1 MFTPAA
7 LSDLDSAL
15 RELENIERERRE
27 LDAKR
32 QFVLARVN
40 EIVRKEVD
48 ADRAAGHIR
57 SHEAAEETIA
67 FRSARAEVATALHIS
82 EQTAARHL
90 MHAYTVKTHYAAT
103 LASLSDGAISAQH
116 VSVITEAA
124 SVLNPMLAGEPD
136 ENGHECRHECTC
148 DRMVAVRAEYEA
160 RVLEYAVETTP
171 GRLRPIARRIAEEY
185 AATSLDERYA
195 HERRF
200 RAVWITDR
208 ENGMA
213 ELGAYLPAEIAYGIY
228 SRLNRIAKKVD
239 EAEAAAQTPQPANG
253 DQAQLHANGRRTRN
267 EVRTDIL
274 ADLLLS
280 GVVSS
285 GGASST
291 ETSSTEVSNAAG
303 SGLQGIVQVIMH
315 DGTLAVAPPTAPHAS
330 PAASRVPT
338 LTPTPTLEGY
348 GPIPHSSAREIA
360 AATPVWNAVTTD
372 PATGFATKVDRYRP
386 SDAMR
391 RYLIARD
398 QHCRFP
404 GCRVPAHRCDLDHTV
419 DAARGGP
426 TSIDN
431 LGALCR
437 GHHTLKHHGG
447 WEVTQHDGGVYDWTS
462 PTGRTHTDR
471 PPGMADPPAIGRVSR
486 VRFEA
491 AA

>member
-1 MFTPAA
+1 MFTPTA

-32 QFVLARVN
+32 QLVLARVN
-40 EIVRKEVD
+40 EIVREEVD

-57 SHEAAEETIA
+57 SHEAVEETIA
-67 FRSARAEVATALHIS
+67 FRSARAEVATALHFS

-90 MHAYTVKTHYAAT
+90 MHAYTVKTQYAAT
-103 LASLSDGAISAQH
+103 LATLANGAIGAQH
-116 VSVITEAA
+116 VTVITEAA

-136 ENGHECRHECTC
+136 ENGHECRYECTC

-171 GRLRPIARRIAEEY
+171 NRLRPIARRIAEEY
-185 AATSLDERYA
+185 AATSLDERHA
-195 HERRF
+195 HERQF

-228 SRLNRIAKKVD
+228 SRLNRIAKKVE
-239 EAEAAAQTPQPANG
+239 EAESAAQKVQAADG
-253 DQAQLHANGRRTRN
+253 DQSQRNSGGRRTRN
-267 EVRTDIL
+267 EVRTDIF

-280 GVVSS
+280 GEVSNDE
-285 GGASST
+285 ASST
-291 ETSSTEVSNAAG
+291 ASSNTAG
-303 SGLQGIVQVIMH
+303 PDLQGIVQVIMH
-315 DGTLAVAPPTAPHAS
+315 DGTLATS
-330 PAASRVPT
+330 PSANRVPM
-338 LTPTPTLEGY
+338 PTLEGY
-348 GPIPHSSAREIA
+348 GPIPHGTAREIA
-360 AATPVWNAVTTD
+360 AATPVWNTVTTD
-372 PATGFATKVDRYRP
+372 PATGFATNVDRYRP

-419 DAARGGP
+419 AAARGGP
-426 TSIDN
+426 TSMDN

-447 WEVTQHDGGVYDWTS
+447 WEVTQHDSGVYEWTS

-471 PPGMADPPAIGRVSR
+471 PPGMADPPAVGRVTAGRVTAGRVTAGRVSR